1 MYKFFRNVSQKL
13 IVYICHVTYPNIYYE
28 ITLTSIDQVTKMGI
42 EPL

>member
-1 MYKFFRNVSQKL
+1 MLHTSVG
-13 IVYICHVTYPNIYYE
+13 TNIYYE